1 VAERKRVSELVAEV
15 MRDVGILLFVFGPL
29 DTLLKSGYGT
39 KADWEITSLVALV
52 GLILIAIG
60 IRIGAQ
66 R

>member
-1 VAERKRVSELVAEV
+1 MAEGKKVSELVAEV

-39 KADWEITSLVALV
+39 KADWEITSGVALF
-52 GLILIAIG
+52 GLILIGFG